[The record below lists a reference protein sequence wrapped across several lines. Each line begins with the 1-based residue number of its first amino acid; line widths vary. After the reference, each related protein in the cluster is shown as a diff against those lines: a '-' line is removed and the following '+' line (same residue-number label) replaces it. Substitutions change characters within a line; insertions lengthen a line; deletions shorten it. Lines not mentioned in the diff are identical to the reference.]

1 LVCGPT
7 IQTAGFGPSAIKAVH
22 GTDICAPGCRLA
34 VPATALPSVIV
45 AGGFWIA
52 ILTRTV
58 ALFASMAG
66 DTSLT

>member
-1 LVCGPT
+1 MAP
-7 IQTAGFGPSAIKAVH
+7 ISARRASV
-22 GTDICAPGCRLA
+22 LA
-34 VPATALPSVIV
+34 VPATALPSVIA

-52 ILTRTV
+52 TLTRTV